1 MKGMNLKER
10 KSILNEVRIL
20 ASIEH
25 PNIIAY
31 KEAFVDKDSTSLC
44 IVMEYAEG
52 GDLAQV
58 VEKAQKDKKS
68 LPETDI
74 WRYWFQMLAG
84 ISCLHEAKIAHRDLK
99 VSAWLYYVHQLASVD
114 FTKIFQDFYFGN
126 FDIDQG
132 VYQEI

>member
-74 WRYWFQMLAG
+74 WRY
-84 ISCLHEAKIAHRDLK
+84 
-99 VSAWLYYVHQLASVD
+99 
-114 FTKIFQDFYFGN
+114 
-126 FDIDQG
+126 
-132 VYQEI
+132 